1 MRKLILTLALIAAF
15 GLPAAA
21 QEIEFG
27 APSRPLQND
36 GSTGTT
42 LNAPAKVIAATNTAI
57 NAGTGDTTIPTF
69 ICMNNCGTS
78 GLVGLATNGQAQC
91 IMDSNQSSAGEF
103 FVINS
108 TTTVSGP
115 RCHAQAA
122 APANG
127 TWVIGFLSATS
138 TTAGALANVWVN
150 GFFYGSSTGGGGGAN
165 PGGAVCSSQF
175 QVNSTT
181 FGGTTDLCVVNGGA
195 GSIAALTLVANTK
208 YLITASDTETAA
220 KNVTVPNVTI
230 ECPPGVT
237 IQQTTASTDMWFL
250 TTGANNFTVIGCSA
264 EMPSTGTMGVWLNT
278 DPLHPVNYVTVQNLT
293 INSLSSTATNGGAGW
308 INFSGGT
315 GHRVIN
321 SKDPFSNEHI
331 VVVDNQ
337 TPSTHNQIDD
347 PGVIGG
353 DYIIN
358 ADGKYGLYVLNN
370 SLALAATRVKW
381 IGVTCAAV
389 GGCFLVDGNANIE
402 SGDFSGNVQWI
413 TGSSGSSHLT
423 LLACDYCNVGPIEFF
438 DGGPGGN
445 HSGKSMMSV
454 SNGVGK
460 NYHDLTFRSG
470 LNNIGPPFISLDD
483 HGNTFSH
490 ITCGGPGGSKTV
502 LNSTGGWA
510 TNQPC
515 MLFQVDNTS
524 NISSDNILDDIVAW
538 MPPSS
543 TADGIDF
550 TCSFASSICDRY
562 QIGSGVKIIGQGS
575 TGACIKFTNTG
586 GTGSSSTNHSIADGA
601 TCQGFATGV
610 NIGSNVNNTKIGQ
623 MNFVSVTNRFSDSG
637 TGTILKP
644 LTVANVTK
652 TSQVAAITATTLFT
666 PDANAGYRVNVSVN
680 CDNSSAAAT
689 VNPTISWTD
698 PSNQAQS
705 QSLTSAATCTALG
718 SGSFGQLAFPF
729 RAKSGTNIQYS
740 TAIANTPTYDISITL
755 EQVTTN

>member
-1 MRKLILTLALIAAF
+1 MAAF

-57 NAGTGDTTIPTF
+57 NAGTGDTTVPTF

-78 GLVGLATNGQAQC
+78 GQVGLATNGQAPC

-181 FGGTTDLCVVNGGA
+181 FGGATDLCVVNGGA
-195 GSIAALTLVANTK
+195 GSIAALTLAANTK
-208 YLITASDTETAA
+208 YLITAGDTETAV

-250 TTGANNFTVIGCSA
+250 TTGANNFTVIGCSG
-264 EMPSTGTMGVWLNT
+264 EMPSTGTMGVWLDT
-278 DPLHPVNYVTVQNLT
+278 DPVHPVNYITTQNLT
-293 INSLSSTATNGGAGW
+293 LNSLSSTATNSGKGWVNISGGAH
-308 INFSGGT
+308 
-315 GHRVIN
+315 HRIDAN
-321 SKDPFSNEHI
+321 DPFSDEH
-331 VVVDNQ
+331 VVVIDIQ
-337 TPSTHNQIDD
+337 TPSTHNPVDD
-347 PGVIGG
+347 VKITGNYVT
-353 DYIIN
+353 N
-358 ADGKYGLYVLNN
+358 ADPKEAVEVLGFSSTIFASRIDVNITA
-370 SLALAATRVKW
+370 SV
-381 IGVTCAAV
+381 V
-389 GGCFLVDGNANIE
+389 GGCVAFYGTANAVNSSIQ
-402 SGDFSGNVQWI
+402 GRCQWT
-413 TGSSGSSHLT
+413 TGSTGSEHLLKLQCTSCNLGPLT
-423 LLACDYCNVGPIEFF
+423 LW
-438 DGGPGGN
+438 DGGAGGN
-445 HSGKSMMSV
+445 HSSKSLISK
-454 SNGVGK
+454 SDGV
-460 NYHDLTFRSG
+460 
-470 LNNIGPPFISLDD
+470 NNILHDTTLLLGQNNVGPPIVWLDEHMSLFKNVTIEAT
-483 HGNTFSH
+483 GATQTILN
-490 ITCGGPGGSKTV
+490 PTV
-502 LNSTGGWA
+502 GWSTS
-510 TNQPC
+510 QPAIKI
-515 MLFQVDNTS
+515 QVDNTS
-524 NISSDNILDDIVAW
+524 NISSDIILDGILIV

-543 TADGIDF
+543 TADGIDI
-550 TCSFASSICDRY
+550 TCTFSAAICDRV
-562 QIGSGVKIIGQGS
+562 QIGSSTKIIGLGS
-575 TGACIKFTNTG
+575 TGAGISFTNTG
-586 GTGSSSTNHSIADGA
+586 GGGSSSTNHAIADGV
-601 TCQGFATGV
+601 TIQGFTTGV
-610 NIGSNVNNTKIGQ
+610 SVGSNVNTTKVGQ
-623 MNFVSVTNRFSDSG
+623 INFVSVTNRFSDSG

-740 TAIANTPTYDISITL
+740 VAIANTPTYDVSIVL